1 MPSVSKS
8 QQRLMGQAYAY
19 KKGEL
24 KSSEVSAEIKEL
36 ADNMTL
42 KQLKDFASTKHDGLP
57 ETVDEFVTEKR
68 SDLWSPYQK
77 ADILAGDMFGAMG
90 LYRLSDDEL
99 NQIIDLKKADKLAKK
114 QFGEFG
120 FKTLAAKEME
130 ELLDANPKL
139 LREAFIGPFV
149 FNDSMSDE
157 ELLGMYNGA
166 LDGYANH
173 AKGMRYAKS
182 DYKKAYQEIEK
193 ILKKRGAAVDENLA
207 PGSLNGMGPVTLPAG
222 ETLGSGDVPAGS
234 GDAEEEY
241 KKKKRKPG
249 VELMTFEK
257 FTKTNMKHINTFEAF
272 TFDYQDTDIR
282 NPFTD
287 ETARMDVDPDGYY
300 GKDYAKSD
308 IKKIVDATENFIAKY
323 TEWKDYAPLDA
334 DEDLHADYGDYV
346 KPSLDE
352 LVRIVKKHG

>member
-1 MPSVSKS
+1 MPSTSKS

-36 ADNMTL
+36 ADSMTL

-57 ETVDEFVTEKR
+57 ERV
-68 SDLWSPYQK
+68 P
-77 ADILAGDMFGAMG
+77 
-90 LYRLSDDEL
+90 
-99 NQIIDLKKADKLAKK
+99 
-114 QFGEFG
+114 
-120 FKTLAAKEME
+120 
-130 ELLDANPKL
+130 
-139 LREAFIGPFV
+139 
-149 FNDSMSDE
+149 
-157 ELLGMYNGA
+157 
-166 LDGYANH
+166 
-173 AKGMRYAKS
+173 
-182 DYKKAYQEIEK
+182 
-193 ILKKRGAAVDENLA
+193 ENLGL
-207 PGSLNGMGPVTLPAG
+207 GSLNGMGPVTLPAG
-222 ETLGSGDVPAGS
+222 ETLGSGDIPAGS

-257 FTKTNMKHINTFEAF
+257 FTKTNMKHINTFESF
-272 TFDYQDTDIR
+272 TFDYQDIDIR